1 MNSADTDRSLTTLK
15 KAVIASVVP
24 KIVGKIHD
32 RYPDAKI
39 EVVDDEIHV
48 YGQQPI
54 DDEFR
59 SRTPWVESTVREALR

>member
-1 MNSADTDRSLTTLK
+1 MNDAETDRAIITIKT
-15 KAVIASVVP
+15 AVISAATP
-24 KIVGKIHD
+24 KIAKAIRD

-39 EVVDDEIHV
+39 EVVDGAINV